1 MCMSWGL
8 ESGITAAIRV
18 QGLGCRNSGGF
29 VKGFYRGMGRFRVGL
44 DALWVTMRA
53 L

>member
-8 ESGITAAIRV
+8 ESGITVAIRV

-29 VKGFYRGMGRFRVGL
+29 VKRVPYGMGCFRVGL
-44 DALWVTMRA
+44 HALWVTMKA